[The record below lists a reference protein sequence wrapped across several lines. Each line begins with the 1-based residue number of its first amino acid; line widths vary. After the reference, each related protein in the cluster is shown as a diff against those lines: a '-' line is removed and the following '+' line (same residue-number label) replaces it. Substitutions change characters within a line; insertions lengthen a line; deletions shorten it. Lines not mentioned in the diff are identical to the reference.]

1 MVEPLWGIL
10 SGSFLIHRVLPVTLD
25 PFPVTE
31 REKGLCRRFSSYF
44 SLSQRVQIKPL
55 CFVLLLLFFFFSPR
69 PLRIVSQF
77 FWMDYIRQGWKS
89 TCSYYY
95 REVARNKQERVACL
109 ICARFLNSSPFDPH
123 KGSKKTSV
131 TIEEAET
138 APQVSGHWLNPS
150 LVFFASER
158 LQIRLGKQG
167 DILKGG
173 AT

>member
-1 MVEPLWGIL
+1 MRDSEWEL
-10 SGSFLIHRVLPVTLD
+10 SNTQGAAGDVRPI
-25 PFPVTE
+25 
-31 REKGLCRRFSSYF
+31 SSYGKRKGTLQALLLILLSF
-44 SLSQRVQIKPL
+44 SKSSDKAAVF
-55 CFVLLLLFFFFSPR
+55 CFVVAVFFFSPR

-158 LQIRLGKQG
+158 LQIRLGKRG